1 MVLIVVLRFASF
13 PWGLTGNQRGVI
25 SRIQVTTPDLM
36 RLPGPGPG
44 QDSGFLSA
52 GFCPRL
58 MTRTQKEYASLPS
71 CSLARL
77 LLLSAALSP
86 SSLQAPPVTQR
97 QSIPLYLFPQISNQ
111 SNQRGAWKATSASAG
126 SVTFSRVVSPP
137 LLQRPSSPRSGHWVP
152 SLHCREPR
160 TQARHPSLSHSGGRC
175 TVFMHR
181 QSALART
188 CRGYVR
194 DALSRLQGPWQTS
207 GGGGAL
213 GLG

>member
-1 MVLIVVLRFASF
+1 MVVVLIVILRFASF

-36 RLPGPGPG
+36 TLPGPGPG

-58 MTRTQKEYASLPS
+58 MTRTQREYASLPS
-71 CSLARL
+71 CSLAGL
-77 LLLSAALSP
+77 LLLSAALSL

-111 SNQRGAWKATSASAG
+111 SNQRGAWKATNASAG

-137 LLQRPSSPRSGHWVP
+137 LLQRPSSPCSGHWVP

-160 TQARHPSLSHSGGRC
+160 TQARRPSLSTAEATARFSC
-175 TVFMHR
+175 TDDPLLHAPVEVMLGMPSHA
-181 QSALART
+181 SKDPT
-188 CRGYVR
+188 E
-194 DALSRLQGPWQTS
+194 PP
-207 GGGGAL
+207 GGAL